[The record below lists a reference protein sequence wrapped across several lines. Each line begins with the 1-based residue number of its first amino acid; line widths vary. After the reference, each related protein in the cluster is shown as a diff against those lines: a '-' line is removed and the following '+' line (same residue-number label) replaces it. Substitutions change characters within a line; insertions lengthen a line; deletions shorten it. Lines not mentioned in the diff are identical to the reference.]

1 MTKFCHDTRNGT
13 MREEEEMIL
22 RGYVME
28 YDTKPGRQLLG
39 AKKSTGGREVGDE
52 KGRPI
57 KIMFLNAIKQ
67 AIIL

>member
-22 RGYVME
+22 SGYVME
-28 YDTKPGRQLLG
+28 YDTKPGRQLLEQRALAG
-39 AKKSTGGREVGDE
+39 EGQEDE

-57 KIMFLNAIKQ
+57 KIMLLNAVKK
-67 AIIL
+67 AISL